1 MLLTVL
7 GIVVLVVGLLA
18 SVAIHELGHLLPAKR
33 FGVRVSEYFVGFG
46 PTLWSRQRGETEY
59 GLKAI
64 PLGGYVRLVG
74 MIPPAEEVKPV
85 TLRGAAGRLIADA
98 RDASVQEVREGEE
111 HRAFY
116 RLAWWKKVI
125 VMFGGPFTNLVL
137 AALLF
142 TVVLTGFGLPQQTLT
157 VRELVACVPAPGSV
171 ECAPDDPASPAVAAG
186 IEPGDTVLSV
196 DGVAMDSWKE
206 LTGYVAARPGEEL
219 TFVVDREGEHVT
231 VVLTPAARERAVMDD
246 AGEPVLDATGEPVM
260 EEVGFMGIFAT
271 TELEQQ
277 PPLAGV
283 QLTGQY
289 LAAMAPVL
297 VMLPVEVWDVARAAL
312 GITERDPAGIMGL
325 VGVGRT
331 AGDIASA
338 EVAGYGVQE
347 KFADML
353 MLLGGL
359 NLALF
364 AFNMIPLVPLDG
376 GHIASAV
383 WQAIKNAWAKLRGI
397 PKPRPV
403 DVARMMPLAYGV
415 FGILILMTVVLLYAD
430 IVAPVRLA

>member
-1 MLLTVL
+1 MLLTML

-18 SVAIHELGHLLPAKR
+18 SVAIHELGHLIPAKR

-74 MIPPAEEVKPV
+74 MIPPADEVKPV
-85 TLRGAAGRLIADA
+85 TLGGRAGRLIADA

-116 RLAWWKKVI
+116 RLDWWKKVI

-137 AALLF
+137 AAVLF
-142 TVVLTGFGLPQQTLT
+142 TVVLTGFGVPQQTLT
-157 VRELVACVPAPGSV
+157 VRELVACVPPAGSV
-171 ECAPDDPASPAVAAG
+171 ECAPGDSASPAVVAG
-186 IEPGDTVLSV
+186 VEPGDTVLSA
-196 DGVAMDSWKE
+196 DGNALESWTD
-206 LTGYVAARPGEEL
+206 LTSYVAERPGVPVTL
-219 TFVVDREGEHVT
+219 VVDRGGEQVAL
-231 VVLTPAARERAVMDD
+231 VLTPAARERAMIDE
-246 AGEPVLDATGEPVM
+246 AGQPVLDASGEPVM
-260 EEVGFMGIFAT
+260 ESVGFMGIFAT
-271 TELEQQ
+271 TELESQ

-312 GITERDPAGIMGL
+312 GLTERDPAGIMGL

-338 EVAGYGVQE
+338 DVSGYGVQE
-347 KFADML
+347 KIADML

-383 WQAIKNAWAKLRGI
+383 WQAIKNGWAKVRGI